1 MLTILHATCQ
11 TALERL
17 AGGRTTDSEIAADL
31 KSILERTR
39 IELSSGAWSR
49 QVPSRAKGSIAR
61 KRGRSDRHSDCV
73 GHAVW
78 GCARCW
84 PA

>member
-1 MLTILHATCQ
+1 MDKEALERLSMLTILHATCQ

-39 IELSSGAWSR
+39 IELDSAS
-49 QVPSRAKGSIAR
+49 PRAE
-61 KRGRSDRHSDCV
+61 RH
-73 GHAVW
+73 
-78 GCARCW
+78 
-84 PA
+84 